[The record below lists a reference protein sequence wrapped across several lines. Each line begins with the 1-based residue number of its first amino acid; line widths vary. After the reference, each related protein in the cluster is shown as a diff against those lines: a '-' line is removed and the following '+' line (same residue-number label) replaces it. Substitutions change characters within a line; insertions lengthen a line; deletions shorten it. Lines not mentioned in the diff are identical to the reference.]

1 MLGHAGCS
9 VAVKAPPGRPLSLVV
24 LIPVFND
31 FPATEQLI
39 RALDPILHAH
49 GLDAKVLLVD
59 DGSPGSPRLRCASL
73 QAIASVDVLR
83 LRRNLGH
90 QRAIAIGL
98 AYVEENLPCDAVL
111 VMDGDGEDRPEDVPR
126 LAHAFAD
133 APAGTIIFAA
143 RTKRSESLTFVV
155 FYRLFRVLHRL
166 LTGFGVRV
174 GNFSLVPF
182 ECLSTLTVASEMWN
196 HYAAAVFKT
205 RLPHQTVP
213 TERGTR
219 YAGPPRMRF
228 VDLVAHGL
236 SAIAVFGDVVG
247 VRLLAATLTAACVV
261 AVFIL
266 AVLGVRLFTGWEIPG
281 WATLAAGV
289 LVVVLS
295 QALTASA
302 IFVFLVL
309 SGRAG
314 TNFIPFRDYRLFVR
328 GVDRMGPETPS
339 WP

>member
-1 MLGHAGCS
+1 
-9 VAVKAPPGRPLSLVV
+9 VAVSARPPSLVV
-24 LIPVFND
+24 VIPVFND
-31 FPATEQLI
+31 FRATEMLI
-39 RALDPILHAH
+39 HALDPILAAH
-49 GLDAKVLLVD
+49 GLAAKVLLVD
-59 DGSPGSPRLRCASL
+59 DGSPGAQAVRCASL
-73 QAIASVDVLR
+73 SAIESVDVLR

-98 AYVEENLPCDAVL
+98 AYVEENLRCDAVL

-126 LAHAFAD
+126 LVQAFTD
-133 APAGTIIFAA
+133 SPGTIVFAA
-143 RTKRSESLTFVV
+143 RTKRSESLTFVF

-166 LTGFGVRV
+166 LTGIGVRV

-182 ECLSTLTVASEMWN
+182 ECLSTLSVASEMWN

-205 RLPHQTVP
+205 RLPHTSVP

-219 YAGPPRMRF
+219 YMGAPRMRF
-228 VDLVAHGL
+228 VDLVTHGL

-247 VRLLAATLTAACVV
+247 VRLLGATLSAAVLV
-261 AVFIL
+261 SLLIV
-266 AVLGVRLFTGWEIPG
+266 AVLGLRVFTGLAIPG
-281 WATLAAGV
+281 WATFTAGI
-289 LVVVLS
+289 LVVILT

-314 TNFIPFRDYRLFVR
+314 THFIPIRDYVLFVR
-328 GVDRMGPETPS
+328 GVDRAFPAP
-339 WP
+339 PAAP

>member
-1 MLGHAGCS
+1 MTADRSPRAGRS
-9 VAVKAPPGRPLSLVV
+9 GQPLSLVIV
-24 LIPVFND
+24 IPVFND
-31 FPATEQLI
+31 FVSAELLI

-49 GLDAKVLLVD
+49 ALPSKVLLVD
-59 DGSPGSPRLRCASL
+59 DGSPGSPKPHCGSL

-98 AYVEENLPCDAVL
+98 AYVQANLAGDAVL

-126 LAHAFAD
+126 LAQAFAES
-133 APAGTIIFAA
+133 PVGTIIFAG
-143 RTKRSESLTFVV
+143 RTKRSESITFGI
-155 FYRLFRVLHRL
+155 FYWLYRVLHRL

-182 ECLSTLTVASEMWN
+182 QCLSTLSVASEMWN

-205 RLPHQTVP
+205 RLPYRSVP

-219 YAGPPRMRF
+219 LQGTPQMRF
-228 VDLVAHGL
+228 VDLVTHGL
-236 SAIAVFGDVVG
+236 SAIAVFGDIVG
-247 VRLLAATLTAACVV
+247 VRLLAATLTAASAVFMLIFVV
-261 AVFIL
+261 AGLRIFTGL
-266 AVLGVRLFTGWEIPG
+266 AVPG
-281 WATLAAGV
+281 WATFASGI
-289 LVVVLS
+289 LVVMLS
-295 QALTASA
+295 QALTASL

-314 TNFIPFRDYRLFVR
+314 TNFIPIRDYPLFVQ
-328 GVDRMGPETPS
+328 GIDRVYPETA
-339 WP
+339 